1 MEKSFRFFS
10 FLSKIAVLFFC
21 VQSCAYNTLDDP
33 LDCEINPVTIEIV
46 AIEDTEC
53 GVSDGKIEVLASGGA
68 GGYQYKLNDAE
79 LSQSSSFLN
88 LSAGVYV
95 ITAVDINSCSST
107 SEVSVK
113 NTNGLNISLETQASG
128 CQTSGGMIKV
138 TAQDGVA
145 PYQFK
150 LNTGNYQSQNTFTNL
165 GSGPYTLAVKDAQGC
180 EITQTLHVNSGISYS
195 GTISP
200 IIKANCAITGCHN
213 GSQFPDFRLFKN
225 IHDNAA
231 LIKSQ
236 TATRNM
242 PANGSLSQSEI
253 NAIACWVDD
262 GALEN

>member
-10 FLSKIAVLFFC
+10 FLSKIAALIFC

-53 GVSDGKIEVLASGGA
+53 GASDGKIEVLASGGA
-68 GGYQYKLNDAE
+68 GGYQYKLNEAE
-79 LSQSSSFLN
+79 FSQSSSFLN

-180 EITQTLHVNSGISYS
+180 EITQTLRVNSGISYS